1 MKADEA
7 KVGYVYDVTFVGK
20 KGDKDKGVYVV
31 FHDWESKKVPCLF
44 RNGDWDALWKR
55 ESYDMAGVKSMRLGK
70 LYGMVPFGK
79 SLISEQFVKVMLE
92 NCWAWMLIPEGMRVH
107 AEMRAS
113 MHKDD
118 IELVDRKLSHR
129 LDAEEQADYERRK
142 AAGYLD

>member
-1 MKADEA
+1 MEIEEI

-31 FHDWESKKVPCLF
+31 FHDWESKKCPCLF
-44 RNGDWDALWKR
+44 RTGDWEAMWRR
-55 ESYDMAGVKSMRLGK
+55 ESYDLAGVKSMRLGK

-107 AEMRAS
+107 AEMRAT

-118 IELVDRKLSHR
+118 IELVARKFSHK
-129 LDAEEQADYERRK
+129 LDDDEQADYERRK